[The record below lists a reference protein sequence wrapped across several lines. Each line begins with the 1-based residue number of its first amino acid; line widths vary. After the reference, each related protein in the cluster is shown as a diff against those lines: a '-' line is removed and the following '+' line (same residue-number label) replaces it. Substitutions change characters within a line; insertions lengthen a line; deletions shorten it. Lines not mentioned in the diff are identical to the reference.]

1 MRKII
6 VAIDGQSSCGKSTM
20 AKHLAQKVGYTYI
33 DTGAMYRAVA
43 LYALREGM
51 IDKDGHVDENRLV
64 QAIDAGAI
72 EVAFLQGNLIAL
84 NSEPVEQFIR
94 GLDVS
99 AHVSNVAALPFV
111 RTFLV
116 SQQQAMGKTKGFVMD
131 GRDIG
136 TTVFPDAEMKVF
148 VKASARV
155 RAQRRYEEL
164 VAKGDTGVSFDDILR
179 NVQERD
185 YTDSHR
191 AVSPLRPAPD
201 ALILDNSLL
210 TREQQD
216 EWLYNQFVLHADC

>member
-1 MRKII
+1 
-6 VAIDGQSSCGKSTM
+6 M

>member
-1 MRKII
+1 
-6 VAIDGQSSCGKSTM
+6 M

-33 DTGAMYRAVA
+33 DTGAMYRAVT
-43 LYALREGM
+43 LFALREGM
-51 IDKDGHVDENRLV
+51 IDKDGRIDEDGLV
-64 QAIDAGAI
+64 QAINTGRI
-72 EVAFLQGNLIAL
+72 EVDFLSDNQVAL
-84 NSEPVEQFIR
+84 NSEPVERYIR

-99 AHVSNVAALPFV
+99 AHVSDVAALPFV

-116 SQQQAMGKTKGFVMD
+116 SQQQAMGKAKGIVMD

-155 RAQRRYEEL
+155 RAQRRYDEL
-164 VAKGDTGVSFDDILR
+164 VARGNAGVSYDEILR

-191 AVSPLRPAPD
+191 SVSPLRPASD

-216 EWLYNQFVLHADC
+216 EWLYNQFVRHADS